1 MIADTVVLDGSC
13 RLISNLDGSCNL
25 LNRLDGFAD
34 KVFLVSS
41 DEYYTGDYTIT
52 PNSETITLETEQLKM
67 SANVT
72 INPIPSN
79 YGLITW
85 NGSYLMVS

>member
-1 MIADTVVLDGSC
+1 MSDIVVLDGSC
-13 RLISNLDGSCNL
+13 VLESRIDGSCILQNL
-25 LNRLDGFAD
+25 LDGVAD
-34 KVFLVSS
+34 KVVLVSS

-52 PNSETITLETEQLKM
+52 PQAQAVTLETEQLKM

-72 INPIPSN
+72 IEAIPSN

-85 NGSYLMVS
+85 NGSTLLVS